1 MNYSLKAELDNCKI
15 YADNVDAEGYGA
27 GSPSN
32 IKMREMLQFDMLQFL
47 AYLSSSESNELTME
61 ALFIRDYLSYSITT
75 DKLRTLKYDRT
86 CGNDFIATPPRSL
99 TYFVQADLAH
109 MKTNPAEPKRS
120 RDYVR
125 MFKMLG
131 VEFIACNNHSSD
143 TEIANLTTYCMM
155 LDAYLKSMGLYAN
168 DPSPL
173 LDKYN
178 ALPKNNTNINNI
190 NFNNS
195 NKNSHNNGANNQFN
209 NTVGGYNDTTGSKYN
224 NIANNTA
231 NNSTANVPPAKDVDQ
246 LLEELNSM
254 TGLGNVKKDI
264 TNLVNLLKVKKL
276 REENNMKQPSISL
289 HLVFSGNPG
298 TGKTTVA
305 RLLAEI
311 YKGLGILSS
320 GHLVEV
326 DRGGLVVG
334 YIGQTAIK
342 TQEVIDS
349 ALGGILFID
358 EAYTLTAGKGE
369 NDFGQEAVDTLLKAM
384 EDYRDQL
391 IVIVAGYPDLM
402 DEFLNS
408 NPGLRSRFNKFI
420 NFEDYTGEELMSIF
434 ESMCS
439 KQDYKLDEEAH
450 NYAVSYWNDRAAN
463 HDENFANAREVRN
476 FMEKAISKQ
485 ATRIVSM
492 ENIDIKSLETLTKSD
507 LTDD

>member
-1 MNYSLKAELDNCKI
+1 
-15 YADNVDAEGYGA
+15 
-27 GSPSN
+27 
-32 IKMREMLQFDMLQFL
+32 
-47 AYLSSSESNELTME
+47 
-61 ALFIRDYLSYSITT
+61 
-75 DKLRTLKYDRT
+75 
-86 CGNDFIATPPRSL
+86 
-99 TYFVQADLAH
+99 
-109 MKTNPAEPKRS
+109 
-120 RDYVR
+120 
-125 MFKMLG
+125 
-131 VEFIACNNHSSD
+131 
-143 TEIANLTTYCMM
+143 
-155 LDAYLKSMGLYAN
+155 MGLYAN

-190 NFNNS
+190 NFNIS
-195 NKNSHNNGANNQFN
+195 NKNSHSNGANNQFN
-209 NTVGGYNDTTGSKYN
+209 NTADKYNDTTGSKYN

-231 NNSTANVPPAKDVDQ
+231 NNSTANVPPVKDVDQ

-402 DEFLNS
+402 EEFLNS

-420 NFEDYTGEELMSIF
+420 SFEDYTGEELMSIF

-439 KQDYKLDEEAH
+439 KQDYKLDEEARS
-450 NYAVSYWNDRAAN
+450 YAVAYWNNRAAN
-463 HDENFANAREVRN
+463 HDESFANAREVRN